1 MTDYSWCDFL
11 NDVIKRRKCIEGLEV
26 YFENQQELNAPEFL
40 TFLKMFSKDEP
51 HGVLSEKEIAK
62 ERGIKIGTVKT
73 HRTAIYS
80 KFGLTQIDE
89 DDRAIDPRRKR
100 GGELWRRLWIEYQKL
115 KKDGEISSIVTDNYV
130 VVKENNRT
138 TPDIV
143 SVALSQIP
151 KKTIFGRPT
160 RVPRWIGRNSLL
172 DDLYNDIE
180 NGRRVTVLYGQ
191 CGIGK
196 TSMATKL
203 LEKCGLD
210 ISDNSISESCIYYN
224 ILYFK
229 AKDSHSF
236 YALAEKFLEAFGL
249 RNAGVNL
256 EDKTCVQS
264 EIIDL
269 IPSQQIIEIILDKL
283 TQDKWLVA
291 IDNLDSLMGQGNKCM
306 SSDIGNLFNQ
316 LAYENHRSQIIIT
329 SQKLPLDLEDSKT
342 RSLDIDFIRAE
353 KIEAISEVDS
363 IQLLTELGMQDT
375 EEDLS
380 WIAKEVN
387 GNPKILELL
396 AKYADRPGQL
406 RNEEGLVTKN
416 VKPIVEAQLQKQ
428 GKTAQNLLKR
438 MCILRIGMN
447 ASELNILRSFNH
459 NGEETE
465 CNKEFGEETEAL
477 LENLKNCG
485 LIDEIY
491 DRSVYKNLYL
501 LHSSIAEALQDIFG
515 QDLTYLWQYAAIL
528 YDSFDPPKDF
538 RSLGDLRFIREK
550 IHFWW
555 LLGRYEDASETFIEF
570 LLPSLRQWGYWGL
583 QQEWCEKALIYT
595 KGISNRTCRQAL
607 ACIYRDTGRWDE
619 AEDYFKLLLTD
630 AENEESS
637 NEIAALTALLG
648 GIARRRGHWAKAQE
662 LFQKSLE
669 LYTKLEDP
677 SGIASCWVRLG
688 NIERNRGKWGDA
700 EEFFKKALKL
710 RTKLDNLAGIAS
722 CWCLLGDISRNR
734 GDWDKATELYKQSHK
749 LHTETELDNPSGLAS
764 CLVRLG
770 NIERNQGNWSDAKEF
785 FQDSLKLR
793 TKLGDISGRA
803 MCLGFL
809 GDIASCLN
817 EWDQANIFL
826 REFLDIATKLG
837 NRSGIAIAWRFL
849 GEHEL
854 RQGNVRD
861 AETSLNE
868 ALTAMEDLQMLDGIA
883 ETNWD
888 LMRLYQAKGDESK
901 AQEHYS
907 LSRDQFTKLGAKK
920 DLEKVESEWSNFT
933 QA

>member
-11 NDVIKRRKCIEGLEV
+11 NEVIERKRCVEGFEI
-26 YFENQQELNAPEFL
+26 YFENQKELNIPEL
-40 TFLKMFSKDEP
+40 KTFLQMFSENTP
-51 HGVLSEKEIAK
+51 YEVLSEEEIANK
-62 ERGIKIGTVKT
+62 RKIGRGTVKT
-73 HRTAIYS
+73 HRSAIY
-80 KFGLTQIDE
+80 KTFGLTQTDE
-89 DDRAIDPRRKR
+89 DDKAIDRHRKR
-100 GGELWRRLWIEYQKL
+100 SGELWRKLWIGYQKL
-115 KKDGEISSIVTDNYV
+115 KKDSEHTLVPTDNVEIEGAIQEKYEV
-130 VVKENNRT
+130 
-138 TPDIV
+138 
-143 SVALSQIP
+143 IP
-151 KKTIFGRPT
+151 KEPQKKAIFGRPT
-160 RVPRWIGRNSLL
+160 IVPRWIGRDELL
-172 DDLYNDIE
+172 NDLYKDIQ

-196 TSMATKL
+196 TSLATKL

-249 RNAGVNL
+249 KNAGVNL

-283 TQDKWLVA
+283 TQDNWLVA
-291 IDNLDSLMGQGNKCM
+291 IDNLDSLMGQGTKCI
-306 SSDIGNLFNQ
+306 SEDIGSLFNQ

-329 SQKLPLDLEDSKT
+329 SQKRPLDLEDSKT
-342 RSLDIDFIRAE
+342 RSLDINFIRAE
-353 KIEAISEVDS
+353 KIESISEIAS

-375 EEDLS
+375 EEDLA

-396 AKYADRPGQL
+396 ANYADRPGQL
-406 RNEEGLVTKN
+406 RNEEGLVTKS

-438 MCILRIGMN
+438 MCVLRIGMN
-447 ASELNILRSFNH
+447 ASELSRLRSFNH
-459 NGEETE
+459 HDEEKE
-465 CNKEFGEETEAL
+465 YNKEFGDETEAL
-477 LENLKNCG
+477 LGNLKNCG

-491 DRSVYKNLYL
+491 DRAAYKNLYL
-501 LHSSIAEALQDIFG
+501 LHSSIAEALQNIFG

-555 LLGRYEDASETFIEF
+555 LLERYEEASETFIEF

-595 KGISNRTCRQAL
+595 KGVSNRTCRQAL

-637 NEIAALTALLG
+637 IEIADLTAMLG
-648 GIARRRGHWAKAQE
+648 GIARRRGHWDTAQE

-669 LYTKLEDP
+669 LYTKSKNLA
-677 SGIASCWVRLG
+677 GIASCWVRLG
-688 NIERNRGKWGDA
+688 NIDRNRGDWGNA
-700 EEFFKKALKL
+700 EKFFRKALKL
-710 RTKLDNLAGIAS
+710 RTKLNNSAGIAN
-722 CWCLLGDISRNR
+722 CCCLLGDIARNR
-734 GDWDKATELYKQSHK
+734 GDWDKAIELYKQSHK
-749 LHTETELDNPSGLAS
+749 LHVEAEVDNPSGLAS
-764 CLVRLG
+764 CLIRMG
-770 NIERNQGNWSDAKEF
+770 TIARKRGDWKESKAF

-809 GDIASCLN
+809 GDVASCLN
-817 EWDQANIFL
+817 EWGEAKELLQQ
-826 REFLDIATKLG
+826 FLDIAIKLG
-837 NRSGIAIAWRFL
+837 NRSGMAIAWRFQ
-849 GEHEL
+849 GKHEL
-854 RQGNVRD
+854 RQGNFED
-861 AETSLNE
+861 AETSLKK
-868 ALTAMEDLQMLDGIA
+868 ALTSMKDLKMVDSIA
-883 ETNWD
+883 ETSWD
-888 LMRLYQAKGDESK
+888 LMRLYQAKGNK
-901 AQEHYS
+901 LQAQEHYS
-907 LSRDQFTKLGAKK
+907 LSRDLFTKLGAKK
-920 DLEKVESEWSNFT
+920 DLEKVESEWSKFT